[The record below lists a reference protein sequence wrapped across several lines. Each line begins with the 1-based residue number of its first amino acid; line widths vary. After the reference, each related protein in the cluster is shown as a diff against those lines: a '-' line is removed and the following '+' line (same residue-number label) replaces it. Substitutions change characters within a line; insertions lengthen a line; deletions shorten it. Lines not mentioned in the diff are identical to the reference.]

1 MKKTTTKKRSA
12 LNKLIPA
19 TCMLLVSATM
29 VVSST
34 YAWFTMSREVEVK
47 NISMTATTPEDT
59 QVSLGNLTGATKG
72 YTDNTGFLTPASD
85 AQGAKADDNGVKA
98 PSAGNNPT
106 DMIDWSN
113 AVDVSNYYALGRIIP
128 ASSVSGE
135 NIYFT
140 PDANG
145 VGQTIKAGAEFY
157 TAATGKTAETE
168 DYTSA
173 TTNYKTRLHAFAS
186 AEEKVATTGWQD
198 ATYTPAAGWNH
209 TNDDGYYVDIP
220 VWFRTSAKDGV
231 KLSVDAYVVP
241 KTAILTD
248 DAAVNVL
255 YKAMRVSIIPDAT
268 ATSNETGVQKLLPV
282 KDGFDATNKTTKTD
296 PWSGSSI
303 VDFYGRNVTTGAVD
317 GNATTKAVSSV
328 LSNSPTYGA
337 ASNYTAGDCVVDLTA
352 DGNKGTGTGYGA
364 AKKYYVRVWLE
375 GEDPECWNA
384 NAGQDFTVNLKFSKI
399 ETSAPAPAPG
409 P

>member
-1 MKKTTTKKRSA
+1 MTKQNNEKKSNARR
-12 LNKLIPA
+12 KLIPA
-19 TCMLLVSATM
+19 IGMLTVSAM
-29 VVSST
+29 MLSSTT

-59 QVSLGNLTGATKG
+59 QISLGNLTGATKG
-72 YTDNTGFLTPASD
+72 YTDNTGFLTPAST
-85 AQGAKADDNGVKA
+85 AEGAKADDNGVKA

-157 TAATGKTAETE
+157 TAATDKTAGTE
-168 DYTSA
+168 DYTGAA
-173 TTNYKTRLHAFAS
+173 TKYNTTLHAFTA
-186 AEEKVATTGWQD
+186 AADKAATTGWQD
-198 ATYTPAAGWNH
+198 AAYKPASGWNH
-209 TNDDGYYVDIP
+209 TEDDGYYVDIP
-220 VWFRTSAKDGV
+220 VWFRTSAKDGT

-241 KTAILTD
+241 KTTTLTD
-248 DAAVNVL
+248 DAAENVL
-255 YKAMRVSIIPDAT
+255 YKAMRVSIIPDAE
-268 ATSNETGVQKLLPV
+268 ATDNETGVKKLLPV

-296 PWSGSSI
+296 PWAAANASI
-303 VDFYGRNVTTGAVD
+303 VDFYGRNVTTGAID
-317 GNATTKAVSSV
+317 GTATTKAVTSV
-328 LSNSPTYGA
+328 ASKVPTYAA
-337 ASNYTAGDCVVDLTA
+337 ASEYTAGDCVVDLTDTA
-352 DGNKGTGTGYGA
+352 NVGKGTEYGA

-384 NAGQDFTVNLKFSKI
+384 NAGQDFNVMLKFSKI
-399 ETSAPAPAPG
+399 DS
-409 P
+409 

>member
-1 MKKTTTKKRSA
+1 MTTKNNKKNNSARKIIPAAGMLMVSA
-12 LNKLIPA
+12 L
-19 TCMLLVSATM
+19 MLST
-29 VVSST
+29 ST

-47 NISMTATTPEDT
+47 NISMTATVPEDI

-72 YTDNTGFLTPASD
+72 YTDNTGFLTAAAS
-85 AQGAKADDNGVKA
+85 GGTADDNGVKA

-135 NIYFT
+135 NIFFT

-145 VGQTIKAGAEFY
+145 VGQTIKVGAEFY
-157 TAATGKTAETE
+157 TAATGKTAGTE
-168 DYTSA
+168 DYASA
-173 TTNYKTRLHAFAS
+173 TTNYKTTLHAFTT
-186 AEEKVATTGWQD
+186 AEDKAATTGWLD
-198 ATYTPAAGWNH
+198 TSYTPASGWNH
-209 TNDDGYYVDIP
+209 TENDGYYVDIP
-220 VWFRTSAKDGV
+220 VWFRTSAKEGT

-241 KTAILTD
+241 KTTTLTD
-248 DAAVNVL
+248 NTAVNEL

-268 ATSNETGVQKLLPV
+268 ATTNETGVQKLLPI

-296 PWSGSSI
+296 PWAAANASI
-303 VDFYGRNVTTGAVD
+303 VDFYGRNVTTGAID
-317 GNATTKAVSSV
+317 ASATTKAVTSV
-328 LSNSPTYGA
+328 ASKVPTYAA
-337 ASNYTAGDCVVDLTA
+337 ASEYTAGACVVDLTA
-352 DGNKGTGTGYGA
+352 DDNKGTGTGYGA

-384 NAGQDFTVNLKFSKI
+384 NAGQDFNVMLKFSKI
-399 ETSAPAPAPG
+399 EASG
-409 P
+409 S

>member
-1 MKKTTTKKRSA
+1 MTTNQNNKKKNTAAR
-12 LNKLIPA
+12 KLIPA
-19 TCMLLVSATM
+19 IGMLTVSAM
-29 VVSST
+29 MLSSST

-59 QVSLGNLTGATKG
+59 QISLGNLTGATKG
-72 YTDNTGFLTPASD
+72 YTDNTGFLTA
-85 AQGAKADDNGVKA
+85 ATEGGNADNNGVKA

-157 TAATGKTAETE
+157 TAATDKTAGTE
-168 DYTSA
+168 DYTGAA
-173 TTNYKTRLHAFAS
+173 TKYNTTLHAFTA
-186 AEEKVATTGWQD
+186 AADKAATTGWQD
-198 ATYTPAAGWNH
+198 ATYKPASGWNH
-209 TNDDGYYVDIP
+209 TEDDGYYVDIP
-220 VWFRTSAKDGV
+220 VWFRTSAKDGT

-241 KTAILTD
+241 KTTTLTD
-248 DAAVNVL
+248 GAAENVL
-255 YKAMRVSIIPDAT
+255 YKAMRVSIIPDAEAT
-268 ATSNETGVQKLLPV
+268 ANETGVKKLLPV

-296 PWSGSSI
+296 PWAAANASI
-303 VDFYGRNVTTGAVD
+303 VDFYGRNVTTGAID
-317 GNATTKAVSSV
+317 GTAATKAVTSV
-328 LSNSPTYGA
+328 ASKVPTYAA
-337 ASNYTAGDCVVDLTA
+337 ASEYTAGACVVDLTA
-352 DGNKGTGTGYGA
+352 TANVGKGTEYGA

-384 NAGQDFTVNLKFSKI
+384 NAGQDFNVMLKFSKI
-399 ETSAPAPAPG
+399 DS
-409 P
+409 

>member
-1 MKKTTTKKRSA
+1 MEKKTKKKSVA
-12 LNKLIPA
+12 KKLIPA
-19 TCMLLVSATM
+19 TSMLLVSATM
-29 VVSST
+29 LASST

-85 AQGAKADDNGVKA
+85 AQGATADDNGVKS

-135 NIYFT
+135 NIFFT

-157 TAATGKTAETE
+157 TAATGKIAVTE

-173 TTNYKTRLHAFAS
+173 TTNYKTRLHAFTTA
-186 AEEKVATTGWQD
+186 ADKAATTGWQD
-198 ATYTPAAGWNH
+198 ATYSPSAGWNH

-241 KTAILTD
+241 KTATLTD
-248 DAAVNVL
+248 TEAVNEL

-268 ATSNETGVQKLLPV
+268 ATTNETGVNKLLPV

-296 PWSGSSI
+296 PWAAANPSI
-303 VDFYGRNVTTGAVD
+303 VDFYGRNVTTGAID
-317 GNATTKAVSSV
+317 GSATTKAVSSV
-328 LSNSPTYGA
+328 TSKVPTYAA
-337 ASNYTAGDCVVDLTA
+337 ASDYTTGACVVDLT
-352 DGNKGTGTGYGA
+352 GNTNVGTGTGYGA

-384 NAGQDFTVNLKFSKI
+384 NAGQDFNVSLKFSKI
-399 ETSAPAPAPG
+399 ET
-409 P
+409 

>member
-1 MKKTTTKKRSA
+1 MKKTENKKSRSSA
-12 LNKLIPA
+12 KKKLIPA

-29 VVSST
+29 LASST
-34 YAWFTMSREVEVK
+34 YAWFTMSRDVEVK

-72 YTDNTGFLTPASD
+72 YTDNTGFLTPAST
-85 AQGAKADDNGVKA
+85 AEGAKADDNGVKA

-113 AVDVSNYYALGRIIP
+113 AVDVSTYYALGRIIP

-135 NIYFT
+135 NIFFT

-157 TAATGKTAETE
+157 TAATGKTAGTE

-173 TTNYKTRLHAFAS
+173 TTNYKTRLHAFTTANDK
-186 AEEKVATTGWQD
+186 AATTGWQD
-198 ATYTPAAGWNH
+198 TNYTPASGWNH
-209 TNDDGYYVDIP
+209 TEDDGYYVDIP

-241 KTAILTD
+241 KTATLD
-248 DAAVNVL
+248 DTSAVNEL
-255 YKAMRVSIIPDAT
+255 YKAMRVSIIPDADAT
-268 ATSNETGVQKLLPV
+268 ANETGVKKLLPV

-296 PWSGSSI
+296 PWAAANASI
-303 VDFYGRNVTTGAVD
+303 VDFYGRNVATGAVD
-317 GNATTKAVSSV
+317 SNATTKAVSSV
-328 LSNSPTYGA
+328 DSKAPTYAA
-337 ASNYTAGDCVVDLTA
+337 ASEYTTGDCVVDLT
-352 DGNKGTGTGYGA
+352 GNTNIGTGTGYGA

-399 ETSAPAPAPG
+399 ET
-409 P
+409 